1 MRNGYYRT
9 NRSGGSGKAFLAT
22 PKTFGARGSG
32 VDKGGRFA
40 GRGLLGFPDGAPP
53 QNRGSF
59 TGAPA
64 GIVLF
69 ALITLLSG
77 CQQLKGLQDAIR
89 TMRDGGKTPQAS
101 VPEQPVFAVN
111 TTAAVQGQIQDYLAL
126 SGDIVAGSS
135 VDAYS
140 DIAGKITRLYVSVGS
155 RVRRGDPIAEVDPSR
170 PGMEYVPGIAR
181 APIAGTIVSLP
192 AQVGMT
198 ISQSVPLARLTGS
211 SALELR
217 VYIAERFISKIRTG
231 LPCEVTLDAW
241 PGEVFGGSIREISPV
256 VDAASRT
263 MEVRVS
269 VANTGSRLKVGM
281 FAKVK
286 IVTERKSNIVK
297 IPAAAMIQRFGE
309 NFLFTV
315 EADPEDPSIR
325 VARRKAIKPG
335 ILIDNVLEIQ
345 EGLKPD
351 EEVIVRGQTLLED
364 GARINVIDKIAPLA
378 ATY

>member
-1 MRNGYYRT
+1 MDT
-9 NRSGGSGKAFLAT
+9 
-22 PKTFGARGSG
+22 
-32 VDKGGRFA
+32 GGRLA
-40 GRGLLGFPDGAPP
+40 GLYGFPNGGASPKKK
-53 QNRGSF
+53 SVF
-59 TGAPA
+59 ISAPI
-64 GIVLF
+64 GILLF
-69 ALITLLSG
+69 AVTAVLCG
-77 CQQLKGLQDAIR
+77 CEQLKGIQDTIR
-89 TMRDGGKTPQAS
+89 TMRDGEPS
-101 VPEQPVFAVN
+101 VQSAPEEPVFAVN

-126 SGDIVAGSS
+126 SGDVVAGSS

-140 DIAGKITRLYVSVGS
+140 DIAGRITRLYVSVGS

-198 ISQSVPLARLTGS
+198 VTQSVPLARLTGS

-217 VYIAERFISKIRTG
+217 VYVAERFISKIRTG

-241 PGEVFGGSIREISPV
+241 PGEVFSGSIREISPV

-263 MEVRVS
+263 MEVRIS

-286 IVTERKSNIVK
+286 IITERKSDIVK
-297 IPAAAMIQRFGE
+297 IPAGAMIQRFGE

-315 EADPEDPSIR
+315 EADPEEPSVKI
-325 VARRKAIKPG
+325 ARRKTIKPG

-345 EGLKPD
+345 EGLKPE

-364 GARINVIDKIAPLA
+364 GARVNVIDKIAPLA